1 LKLLARQKGS
11 LPVINLEVPC
21 GCGDF
26 STPVPTKCH
35 SASHRERKFFVVD
48 SKKRATEPPVEVRPA
63 CGPVASRARLQWGSP
78 GDGHCPPSLAVRV
91 RKLSRGQA
99 AVRVTGEFVPQPT
112 CSTIAGELTVMLWLG
127 CGTPRPTRVAHRAL
141 PHAQIPEFMVDLR
154 AQEGT
159 AARALECAILCVS
172 CSAEIR
178 GMQWSELAGN
188 VWVIPASRIKSGR
201 EHRIPLSAAASALI
215 EYMRER

>member
-1 LKLLARQKGS
+1 
-11 LPVINLEVPC
+11 
-21 GCGDF
+21 
-26 STPVPTKCH
+26 
-35 SASHRERKFFVVD
+35 
-48 SKKRATEPPVEVRPA
+48 
-63 CGPVASRARLQWGSP
+63 
-78 GDGHCPPSLAVRV
+78 
-91 RKLSRGQA
+91 
-99 AVRVTGEFVPQPT
+99 
-112 CSTIAGELTVMLWLG
+112 
-127 CGTPRPTRVAHRAL
+127 
-141 PHAQIPEFMVDLR
+141 MVDLR

-215 EYMRER
+215 EYMRERWCNNFVFPGAIKGKPLSREAFSEVIQRFNNTREAQGLPRWTDPKHGNRDVVAHGFRSCFKDWAGECTSFRDAVSEAALSHVSADKVNLAYERTTFEQQRRELAELWAQFCACRRSMRARSYRCAAHNVGRAQPRDCRGH